1 MRGFLGIAALL
12 TVAGCLEQPEESEP
26 TMDPP
31 VVVEPEPEPEP
42 PPPSPPL
49 GEGKKSHF
57 EVRLQTFGAR
67 VNSDLEY
74 TATLFAE
81 GGQFRWTFRG
91 GEIGSIDTQLG
102 QLAPGCRVTSI
113 AIDHTANGRPLRAQL
128 TSFRREQF
136 GDVGAWSSSG
146 TKREIGVMPV
156 SHDPAFDRDG
166 DYLVLWI
173 YGVDAGQSIHGV
185 HVEETCYPLP
195 K

>member
-1 MRGFLGIAALL
+1 M
-12 TVAGCLEQPEESEP
+12 E
-26 TMDPP
+26 PP
-31 VVVEPEPEPEP
+31 VVEPQPEPR
-42 PPPSPPL
+42 PPL

-91 GEIGSIDTQLG
+91 GEIGSIDAHIA

-113 AIDHTANGRPLRAQL
+113 AIDHVANGRPLKAQL

-146 TKREIGVMPV
+146 AKREVGVMV
-156 SHDPAFDRDG
+156 VDHDPAFDRNG
-166 DYLVLWI
+166 EYLVLWI
-173 YGVDAGQSIHGV
+173 SGVDAGQSIYGI

-195 K
+195 N